1 MFKFDGE
8 TRRHYVL
15 SNVNELRDEVNK
27 EQSNFIASTEE
38 MHLNEGFGYKLK
50 VCLKDAN
57 DKSALKIEM
66 FYALHNYI
74 QDMLNYMFNKHI
86 DVSAFMDDNE
96 LTLEF
101 QVVSSF

>member
-15 SNVNELRDEVNK
+15 STVNALRDEINT
-27 EQSNFIASTEE
+27 EQSKFIASTEE
-38 MHLNEGFGYKLK
+38 MHLNEGFGYKLIVK
-50 VCLKDAN
+50 PNEAN
-57 DKSALKIEM
+57 DAHASNIEM
-66 FYALHNYI
+66 FYVMHNYI
-74 QDMLNYMFNKHI
+74 QDMLNYLFNKHI
-86 DVSAFMDDNE
+86 DVSAFIDDNE